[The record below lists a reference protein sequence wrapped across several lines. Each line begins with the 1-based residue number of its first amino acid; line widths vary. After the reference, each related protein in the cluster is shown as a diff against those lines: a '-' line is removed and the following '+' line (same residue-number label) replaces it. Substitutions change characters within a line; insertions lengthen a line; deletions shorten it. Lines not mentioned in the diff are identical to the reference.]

1 MKANI
6 NDDLEAL
13 SKNLYL
19 ESPDLWIE
27 FLDKVNGGIFDE
39 LVLFFATKYN
49 YISILKYA
57 INNNLININSKSRN
71 KDFATIYDHLV
82 YVAKQNN
89 YEDISSFFDSLKN
102 PNKEVSKENTKS
114 KKRIATENKE
124 DAIIPSV
131 ICKNCNSNI
140 FEVGYIVCENKIF
153 KYSSKEKKP
162 IEISKEELNSV
173 ICCNCNSLIDNTT
186 PSDLDA
192 LCNITTC
199 INCKGDLRNTGIID
213 KRNLIYNKESNTF
226 DLGNT
231 YYACGKCE
239 KEISN
244 QQKSYFGL
252 K

>member
-6 NDDLEAL
+6 NEDLEAL

-27 FLDKVNGGIFDE
+27 FLDKVNGGVFDE

-57 INNNLININSKSRN
+57 INNNLINITSKSRN

-89 YEDISSFFDSLKN
+89 YEDISNFFDSLKN
-102 PNKEVSKENTKS
+102 PNKEVSKENNKS
-114 KKRIATENKE
+114 KKRIVTENKE
-124 DAIIPSV
+124 DTIIPSV
-131 ICKNCNSNI
+131 VCKNCNSNI

-213 KRNLIYNKESNTF
+213 KRNLVYNKESNTF

-244 QQKSYFGL
+244 QQKSHFGL

>member
-6 NDDLEAL
+6 NEDLEAL

-27 FLDKVNGGIFDE
+27 FLDKVNGGVFDE

-89 YEDISSFFDSLKN
+89 YEDISNFFDSLKN
-102 PNKEVSKENTKS
+102 PNKEVSKENNKS
-114 KKRIATENKE
+114 KKRIVTENKE
-124 DAIIPSV
+124 DTIIPSV
-131 ICKNCNSNI
+131 VCKNCNSNI

-213 KRNLIYNKESNTF
+213 KRNLVYNKESNTF

-244 QQKSYFGL
+244 QQKSHFGL

>member
-6 NDDLEAL
+6 NEDLEAL

-27 FLDKVNGGIFDE
+27 FLDKVNGGVFDE

-89 YEDISSFFDSLKN
+89 YEDISNFFDSLKN
-102 PNKEVSKENTKS
+102 PNKEVSKENNKS
-114 KKRIATENKE
+114 KKRIVTENKE
-124 DAIIPSV
+124 DTIIPSV
-131 ICKNCNSNI
+131 VCKNCNSNI

-186 PSDLDA
+186 PRDLDA

-213 KRNLIYNKESNTF
+213 KRNLVYNKESNTF

-239 KEISN
+239 KEIST
-244 QQKSYFGL
+244 QQKSHFGL